1 MSIFFPDTNCFIR
14 FRRSNSL
21 RYILQLPAH
30 RSRFQYTNRQLG
42 LPVGAVVN
50 CCDNS
55 GARNLYILAVKGFG
69 ARLNRLP
76 AASAGDMV
84 MATVKKGKPELRKKV
99 MPAIVVR
106 QARPWRRKDGTYLYF
121 EDNAGVIVNPKG
133 EMKGSAIT
141 GPVAKECA
149 DLWPRIA
156 SNSGVVV

>member
-1 MSIFFPDTNCFIR
+1 MS
-14 FRRSNSL
+14 L
-21 RYILQLPAH
+21 ALP
-30 RSRFQYTNRQLG
+30 T
-42 LPVGAVVN
+42 GAIMN

-55 GARNLYILAVKGFG
+55 GARNLYVLAVKGFG

-106 QARPWRRKDGTYLYF
+106 QARPWRRKDGVYLYF